1 MQKEPLEGEFRRSDQ
16 LCFIGGW
23 EHKMQQEGKKK
34 MKRGQN
40 SYKKSQVDLK
50 QESEAV
56 GLSMRGRGK
65 RDGWI
70 QKESWDHNEGGDST
84 KGARGGDS
92 EKGIRQKEPWDHNV
106 GDIQKEPR
114 IL

>member
-50 QESEAV
+50 QESEPWDSQC
-56 GLSMRGRGK
+56 GEGKKRWDGFKKSRGTTTR
-65 RDGWI
+65 
-70 QKESWDHNEGGDST
+70 GDST

>member
-16 LCFIGGW
+16 LCCIGGW

-50 QESEAV
+50 QESEPWDSQA
-56 GLSMRGRGK
+56 GEGKKRWDGFKKSRGTTTRG
-65 RDGWI
+65 I
-70 QKESWDHNEGGDST
+70 LQKELGEET
-84 KGARGGDS
+84 LKRGFDKKSRGTTT
-92 EKGIRQKEPWDHNV
+92 
-106 GDIQKEPR
+106 
-114 IL
+114 

>member
-1 MQKEPLEGEFRRSDQ
+1 MHAKEPLEGEFRRLDQ

-50 QESEAV
+50 QESEPWDSQC
-56 GLSMRGRGK
+56 GGGEKEM
-65 RDGWI
+65 GWI
-70 QKESWDHNEGGDST
+70 QKEPWTTGGDST
-84 KGARGGDS
+84 KGARGG
-92 EKGIRQKEPWDHNV
+92 R
-106 GDIQKEPR
+106 
-114 IL
+114 L

>member
-50 QESEAV
+50 QESEPWDSQAGEGKKRWMDSKRAV
-56 GLSMRGRGK
+56 GPT
-65 RDGWI
+65 
-70 QKESWDHNEGGDST
+70 GGDST
-84 KGARGGDS
+84 KGARGG
-92 EKGIRQKEPWDHNV
+92 R
-106 GDIQKEPR
+106 
-114 IL
+114 L

>member
-50 QESEAV
+50 QESEPWDSQC
-56 GLSMRGRGK
+56 GGGEKEM
-65 RDGWI
+65 GWI
-70 QKESWDHNEGGDST
+70 QKEPWDREGILQKELGD
-84 KGARGGDS
+84 GDS

>member
-50 QESEAV
+50 QESEKEPWDSQC
-56 GLSMRGRGK
+56 GGGEKEM
-65 RDGWI
+65 GWI
-70 QKESWDHNEGGDST
+70 QKESWDHNGG
-84 KGARGGDS
+84 RGFYKRS
-92 EKGIRQKEPWDHNV
+92 
-106 GDIQKEPR
+106 
-114 IL
+114 

>member
-50 QESEAV
+50 QESEKEPWD
-56 GLSMRGRGK
+56 SQRGGGEK
-65 RDGWI
+65 EIGWI
-70 QKESWDHNEGGDST
+70 QKESWDHNERGGDST
-84 KGARGGDS
+84 KGARGW
-92 EKGIRQKEPWDHNV
+92 R
-106 GDIQKEPR
+106 
-114 IL
+114 L

>member
-50 QESEAV
+50 QESEPWDSQA
-56 GLSMRGRGK
+56 GGGK
-65 RDGWI
+65 RDGMDSKRAVGPQREGI
-70 QKESWDHNEGGDST
+70 LQKELGE
-84 KGARGGDS
+84 GDS

>member
-50 QESEAV
+50 QESEPWDSQRW
-56 GLSMRGRGK
+56 GGEKEMDGFKKSRGTTT
-65 RDGWI
+65 
-70 QKESWDHNEGGDST
+70 EGGDST
-84 KGARGGDS
+84 KGARGG
-92 EKGIRQKEPWDHNV
+92 R
-106 GDIQKEPR
+106 
-114 IL
+114 L

>member
-1 MQKEPLEGEFRRSDQ
+1 MHAKEPLEGEFRRSDQ

-50 QESEAV
+50 QESEPWDSQCGEGKKRWMDSKRAWTQ
-56 GLSMRGRGK
+56 RGDLKGEG
-65 RDGWI
+65 RDGGFD
-70 QKESWDHNEGGDST
+70 KKS
-84 KGARGGDS
+84 RGTTT
-92 EKGIRQKEPWDHNV
+92 
-106 GDIQKEPR
+106 
-114 IL
+114 